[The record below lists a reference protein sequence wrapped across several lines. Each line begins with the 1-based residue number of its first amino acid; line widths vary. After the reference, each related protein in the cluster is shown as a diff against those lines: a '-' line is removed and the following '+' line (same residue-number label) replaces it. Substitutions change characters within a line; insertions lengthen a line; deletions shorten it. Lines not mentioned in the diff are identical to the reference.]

1 MAKRR
6 LATILAIDVVGYS
19 RMMQSDAAGLLAALN
34 TIFRSIVKPHVA
46 AMDGRVV
53 KLLGDGALVE
63 FQSAFQALSSAVAIQ
78 EEMRGPNAAYQYGEP
93 IFLRMGL
100 HAGDV
105 LVEDQDIFGDGVNIA
120 ARLQAEAEAGGVLLS
135 RTVAD
140 LAGSDLPYRLRH
152 EGTHSFKNIAKPI
165 ETLSID
171 FSDEK
176 VAANRARLAKSQEI
190 RFCKTVDDVRLAW
203 TAVGDGPPVVKAPNW
218 IGNLELD
225 WRNPGL
231 AHLIASLAEGYHL
244 ARFDA
249 RGNGLSDWELDTISF
264 DLFVDDLQCVF
275 DAAGIDRA
283 PILAISQGCAVAA
296 AFAARSPE
304 RVSAIVMIGGFPVG
318 RAKRKSR
325 KDKER
330 AQAMRA
336 MMTAGWDD
344 EYPSLRDLIA
354 EFIVPGASAEDR
366 RRYAE
371 DMREMITPEN
381 LGRYRDVVDYL
392 DVTEL
397 LPQVQ
402 APCLVLHCKGDRMQ
416 PIEQGRKLAAGIPN
430 ARFIAY
436 DSDNHCLTEN
446 DPCWPLAERE
456 IHGFL
461 ADHA

>member
-19 RMMQSDAAGLLAALN
+19 AMMQSDATGILAALN
-34 TIFRSIVKPHVA
+34 TIFRSIVKPSVA
-46 AMDGRVV
+46 AMDGRIV
-53 KLLGDGALVE
+53 KLLGDGALIE
-63 FQSAFQALSSAVAIQ
+63 FQSAFQALSCAVAIQ
-78 EEMRGPNAAYQYGEP
+78 EEMRGSNAPYRYSEP

-105 LVEDQDIFGDGVNIA
+105 LVEGQDIFGDGVNIA

-152 EGTHSFKNIAKPI
+152 EGPHSFKNIAQPI
-165 ETLSID
+165 ETLSVD
-171 FSDEK
+171 FSDNK
-176 VAANRARLAKSQEI
+176 IAATRARLEKSQEI
-190 RFCKTVDDVRLAW
+190 RFCKAKDNMRLAW
-203 TAVGDGPPVVKAPNW
+203 TAVGDGPPVVKAPSW
-218 IGNLELD
+218 IGHLELD
-225 WRNPGL
+225 WRNPGF
-231 AHLIASLAEGYHL
+231 AHLFASLAARYRL
-244 ARFDA
+244 IRFDA
-249 RGNGLSDWELDTISF
+249 RGNGLSDWELDNISF
-264 DLFVDDLQCVF
+264 DLFVDDLECVF

-296 AFAARSPE
+296 AFAARSPD

-336 MMTAGWDD
+336 MMTASWDD
-344 EYPSLRDLIA
+344 EYPSLRDLMA
-354 EFIVPGASAEDR
+354 EIIVPGASAEDR

-371 DMREMITPEN
+371 DMREMISPEN
-381 LGRYRDVVDYL
+381 MGRYRDVIDNL

-397 LPQVQ
+397 LPNVQ
-402 APCLVLHCKGDRMQ
+402 APCLVLHCKGDRLQ

-430 ARFIAY
+430 ARFIAF
-436 DSDNHCLTEN
+436 DSNNHTPTEN

-456 IHGFL
+456 IHEFL
-461 ADHA
+461 EAHA